1 MQKNFPGEIDKSLN
15 LHYNG
20 GNARMK
26 KQYRGI
32 PPPKRA
38 GHWLKAC
45 AEGLGK
51 DIFGAGV

>member
-45 AEGLGK
+45 VEGLGK